1 MSKELSIVV
10 SGQAR
15 EAVPDHWQ
23 LQALREDLLALDVDR
38 VGPLPSG
45 PAPANSRSGLAE
57 AVGALV
63 VVLQPSLPLLE
74 TTLGLVR
81 DWIGRVGARSVV
93 LEIDGQRLEVTGVA
107 GADQRR
113 LAEAWLA
120 AVTADRR

>member
-1 MSKELSIVV
+1 MSEELSIVV
-10 SGQAR
+10 PEQAR
-15 EAVPDHWQ
+15 EAVLGHWQ
-23 LQALREDLLALDVDR
+23 LQALREDLLALDVER
-38 VGPLPSG
+38 VGPLPAG
-45 PAPANSRSGLAE
+45 PAPAHSRSGLAE

-63 VVLQPSLPLLE
+63 VVLQPTLPLLE
-74 TTLGLVR
+74 VTLGLVR

-107 GADQRR
+107 SAEQRR